1 MLSRQWTG
9 ELRWKPR
16 WHRRHASESRV
27 TQHAHSALFCCDVLI
42 EVFAVFDLNDR
53 VDVTACA
60 RSAQVCLAWTGPASE
75 MLWTSCSGR
84 SLKDLDYLLRAIDV
98 EIPGGKF
105 LPEVLTSNKHRRR
118 RDAAWALF
126 LQYGEQVRALRKS
139 DYKWWDD
146 PATVKGE
153 EGALV
158 HYLIRRNQGRTFL
171 PSLQSADWE
180 EHPESR
186 GALFSL
192 IPHSLGS
199 LDLTLHWSMS
209 KHDIEAFMAQLAST
223 VPGLHSLRLT
233 TAPNVSIERLS
244 YPPHLRHLSRALDAL
259 GNALS
264 LPKLQALVS
273 RLQLE
278 TLSVQILGSH
288 TWHGEVCGGKALRKL
303 HVEGGCRDL
312 AALVSHLHAPALREL
327 DIRVKDPF
335 EDSPYEPAEHHGLS
349 VALGGNTRL
358 LQTLRSLT
366 LAFRPWCSSPESSLV
381 RYPGPPVPLF
391 SNILA
396 PLVQGLTGGLEALI
410 VEHWHEAVSFTDDE
424 VVQLAQAFPLLK
436 RLTLSVGA
444 RTMCLRPPSKLPSVS
459 VLYHVAQYCQQ
470 LRELEIELADDF
482 LLASQLNWQRTSS
495 PMADGTPLAGHPLQT
510 LELTVWMPVGWRGGG
525 ARDEFRS
532 YANKIFPN
540 RYRDKEIFLVRYPAH
555 WWTS

>member
-1 MLSRQWTG
+1 MEFGRNRENS
-9 ELRWKPR
+9 
-16 WHRRHASESRV
+16 
-27 TQHAHSALFCCDVLI
+27 
-42 EVFAVFDLNDR
+42 
-53 VDVTACA
+53 
-60 RSAQVCLAWTGPASE
+60 
-75 MLWTSCSGR
+75 TS
-84 SLKDLDYLLRAIDV
+84 
-98 EIPGGKF
+98 F
-105 LPEVLTSNKHRRR
+105 QVLTSNKLRRQ
-118 RDAAWALF
+118 RDAAWTLF
-126 LQYGEQVRALRKS
+126 LHYAEQIRVLRKS
-139 DYKWWDD
+139 DYKWWDN

-153 EGALV
+153 EGDFV

-199 LDLTLHWSMS
+199 LDLTLHWSMAE
-209 KHDIEAFMAQLAST
+209 HDIEAFMTRLSST

-244 YPPHLRHLSRALDAL
+244 YPPHLRHLSRALNAL

-264 LPKLQALVS
+264 LPELQALVS

-288 TWHGEVCGGKALRKL
+288 AWHGEVRGGKALRKL

-312 AALVSHLHAPALREL
+312 AALMAHLHAPGLREL

-335 EDSPYEPAEHHGLS
+335 EDLPYEPAEHHELS
-349 VALGGNTRL
+349 VALGGNARL
-358 LQTLRSLT
+358 LKTLRSLT
-366 LAFRPWCSSPESSLV
+366 LAYRPWCSSPESALV
-381 RYPGPPVPLF
+381 RYAGPPVPLF
-391 SNILA
+391 ANILA
-396 PLVQGLTGGLEALI
+396 PLVHGLTAGLETLV

-424 VVQLAQAFPLLK
+424 VVLLAQAFPLLK
-436 RLTLSVGA
+436 QLTLSVGA
-444 RTMCLRPPSKLPSVS
+444 RTMYLRPPSKLPSVS
-459 VLYHVAQYCQQ
+459 VLYHVAQCCQH
-470 LRELEIELADDF
+470 LKELEIELADDF

-495 PMADGTPLAGHPLQT
+495 SSEVDGTPGHPLQT

-525 ARDEFRS
+525 ARDEFQS